1 MWSTFKFYL
10 IGGVLNPLNL
20 KMLVLYFVPRNLE
33 WQHTWDLKWW
43 RRDCTVC
50 RHSHSEGE
58 SLDEGEKRDSEKR
71 AYSLLNHWW
80 AILRLGYAR
89 RRPGWNTSSVEEWP
103 FEVPAPPFAVPCAL
117 PFEIPGEGTIPLT
130 EGLESPES
138 PDQLISHSLLCLVLS
153 CLTLSNNLFWFFY
166 HCLNLALDRASM
178 SLTYKAKT
186 CNLSHLHLLVL
197 DIARF
202 CHQLTDRVYVRKR
215 RKYF

>member
-1 MWSTFKFYL
+1 MAAHM
-10 IGGVLNPLNL
+10 G
-20 KMLVLYFVPRNLE
+20 PRMVAQGL
-33 WQHTWDLKWW
+33 
-43 RRDCTVC
+43 
-50 RHSHSEGE
+50 HSMPSFAFLMRGRKETR
-58 SLDEGEKRDSEKR
+58 KKR

-130 EGLESPES
+130 EGLEST
-138 PDQLISHSLLCLVLS
+138 DQLISHSLLCLVLS

>member
-58 SLDEGEKRDSEKR
+58 SLDEGEKRDSEKKGILITQ
-71 AYSLLNHWW
+71 SLMSHSTTG
-80 AILRLGYAR
+80 LRSQTPR
-89 RRPGWNTSSVEEWP
+89 GWNTSSVEEWP

-153 CLTLSNNLFWFFY
+153 CLTLSNNLF
-166 HCLNLALDRASM
+166 
-178 SLTYKAKT
+178 
-186 CNLSHLHLLVL
+186 
-197 DIARF
+197 
-202 CHQLTDRVYVRKR
+202 
-215 RKYF
+215 